1 MISILSHDLQF
12 LAILQSP
19 IAKIAIATVTIVA
32 IQKVNHILIKSNT
45 VYAERNFHSFHG

>member
-32 IQKVNHILIKSNT
+32 IQKVNHI
-45 VYAERNFHSFHG
+45 Y